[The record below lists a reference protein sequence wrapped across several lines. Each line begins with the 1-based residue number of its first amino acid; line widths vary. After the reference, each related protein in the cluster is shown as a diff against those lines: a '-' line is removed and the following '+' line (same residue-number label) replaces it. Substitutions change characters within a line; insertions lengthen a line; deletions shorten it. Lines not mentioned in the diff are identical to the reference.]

1 MNTNR
6 MKYASTP
13 TYGMQKRGILKRTPP
28 QKTPETPDFTQA
40 PQPFSPLVPQNFSPV
55 NQAANVP
62 VQSFMDPSTVFS
74 NSSQNQPMQQ
84 TTSVPFATPNFIQPN
99 AAMPMQMPLQQPNFS
114 ANAMPLPL
122 GNSAPPI
129 SGNMNAGFSPRSQ
142 GYVPPQ
148 NLQSQQPNTLPFSG
162 MQSMP
167 GRPSVQPAP
176 FANANQ
182 QQPYFQGNN
191 MQGFVQMPMQQ
202 PAMPMYPNQQQPPQ
216 LPTNNS
222 QQSQFTVRT
231 QPARKQR
238 EPINADMMWTL
249 LLFAILPI
257 LFIPCLFVPSSLDFL
272 RYLFMALC
280 VCGLGGMWY
289 RQMYTPSTRLIVS
302 VVYVA
307 LSIVTIAMM
316 LQGAPDATQ
325 TSANALAPPNTV
337 QQTIDPNAQAAV
349 PAPTEAQPTPEP
361 TVSGPSEAQQR
372 LTLFMELWRS
382 NQTADM
388 VSLVQPTWA
397 SAQEAPATSLF
408 TLLANRTATEYAIE
422 EVSGSDADNSRTITM
437 TATIDKNNGKSPS
450 IYRFM
455 IIMVKEGGQWYVDP
469 NSLATNDSITPDDEN
484 VVNSSNQSGAVTSA
498 PRTTVT
504 PVPPGSTMLYYN
516 EDGGRLYHADS
527 NCPSVSADYRPLTGT
542 FAYSDLVSVKS
553 EKNLTPCLQCN
564 APVNPAE

>member
-1 MNTNR
+1 
-6 MKYASTP
+6 
-13 TYGMQKRGILKRTPP
+13 
-28 QKTPETPDFTQA
+28 
-40 PQPFSPLVPQNFSPV
+40 
-55 NQAANVP
+55 
-62 VQSFMDPSTVFS
+62 
-74 NSSQNQPMQQ
+74 
-84 TTSVPFATPNFIQPN
+84 
-99 AAMPMQMPLQQPNFS
+99 
-114 ANAMPLPL
+114 
-122 GNSAPPI
+122 
-129 SGNMNAGFSPRSQ
+129 
-142 GYVPPQ
+142 
-148 NLQSQQPNTLPFSG
+148 
-162 MQSMP
+162 
-167 GRPSVQPAP
+167 
-176 FANANQ
+176 
-182 QQPYFQGNN
+182 